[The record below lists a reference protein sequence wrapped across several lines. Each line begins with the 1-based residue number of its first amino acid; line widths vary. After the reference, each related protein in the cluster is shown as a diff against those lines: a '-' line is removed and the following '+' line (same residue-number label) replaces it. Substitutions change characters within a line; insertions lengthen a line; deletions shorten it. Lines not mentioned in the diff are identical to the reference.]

1 MRKTSE
7 VLSWLLSSRF
17 FLRLSF
23 GPPVL
28 LLLDSACN
36 LVIPPYEIKGIRLN
50 LELNCFLVLSE
61 FTGRPAGPMI
71 VLNMEYGKDFSGA
84 G

>member
-1 MRKTSE
+1 MLCSCFKVAAIVSTGLETFRATTKGKE
-7 VLSWLLSSRF
+7 VQRSFNYNNYLLS
-17 FLRLSF
+17 
-23 GPPVL
+23 
-28 LLLDSACN
+28 
-36 LVIPPYEIKGIRLN
+36 I
-50 LELNCFLVLSE
+50 E